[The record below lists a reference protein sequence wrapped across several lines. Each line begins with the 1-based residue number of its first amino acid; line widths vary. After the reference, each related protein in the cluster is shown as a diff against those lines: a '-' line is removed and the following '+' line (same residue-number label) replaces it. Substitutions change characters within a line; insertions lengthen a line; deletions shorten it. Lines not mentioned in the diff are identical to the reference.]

1 MMRKISIIG
10 DGGWGTTLA
19 IHLSKKGHEVMLW
32 SAFKS
37 YAATLRRTRK
47 NTKFL
52 PGIKIPK
59 AINITSEMQEA
70 IEKSEIIVLAVPSC
84 YVRKVLLKIKKT
96 NYKKRLFLSVSK
108 GIEEGTHKRVSEII
122 YNVLGKINL
131 SILSGPNIAYE
142 VARGYPATCVIASKN
157 IKHAKMLQRVFT
169 NDKLRVYSSNDLC
182 GVELGG
188 SLKNIIAIAAGISDG
203 LGFKMNAKA
212 AIVTRGLV
220 EMARF
225 GVALGAKKE
234 TFNGLSGIGD
244 LVTTCM
250 SGHSRNHFV
259 GQEIG
264 KGKKLRDVIKHM
276 DMVAEGVKTTKS
288 VYELN
293 KKHKINMP
301 ITTEIYKVLYKN
313 KTPLEAVNDLMLR
326 EKKMED

>member
-1 MMRKISIIG
+1 MKKISIIG

-19 IHLSKKGHEVMLW
+19 IHLSKKGHDVILW
-32 SAFKS
+32 SAFKT
-37 YAATLRRTRK
+37 YAAALSRSRK
-47 NTKFL
+47 NSKFL

-59 AINITSEMQEA
+59 AVEITSDIKKA
-70 IEKSEIIVLAVPSC
+70 IENSEIIVLAVPSC
-84 YVRKVLLKIKKT
+84 YIRKILLKIKKT
-96 NYKKRLFLSVSK
+96 DYRKHIFLSVSK
-108 GIEEGTHKRVSEII
+108 GIEEKSHKRVSEIV
-122 YNVLGKINL
+122 YKELGKVDL
-131 SILSGPNIAYE
+131 CILSGPNIAYE

-157 IKHAKMLQRVFT
+157 ISQAKILQKIFT
-169 NDKLRVYSSNDLC
+169 NEKLRAYTSNDLC

-203 LGFKMNAKA
+203 LGFGMNAKA

-234 TFNGLSGIGD
+234 TFNGLSGMGD

-250 SGHSRNHFV
+250 SGHSRNHYV
-259 GQEIG
+259 GQKIG
-264 KGKKLRDVIKHM
+264 EGKKLNYIIKHM

-293 KKHKINMP
+293 KKYKINMP

-313 KTPLEAVNDLMLR
+313 KSPLNAVSDLMLR